1 MAKKDVAPAS
11 KNVAVLTS
19 DELQNAS
26 TWEDYTKLLSAQGV
40 DLILAHETLGDGFAL
55 VKDKNVFVGKPI
67 MFLEWRFNEGDQ
79 GEFVSAR
86 VICQEQ
92 NGIARYILN
101 DGSTGIYQQ
110 LKELSESRNVYGGLA
125 VRNGLRR
132 SDYTY
137 DEIDDKTGE
146 VKQKPATT
154 FYIDTSA

>member
-1 MAKKDVAPAS
+1 MAKSKDVAE
-11 KNVAVLTS
+11 KNVAILTT
-19 DELQNAS
+19 DELQNAV
-26 TWEDYTKLLSAQGV
+26 TWDDYTKLLNSQGV
-40 DLILAHETLGDGFAL
+40 ELILAHETLGDGFAV
-55 VKDKNVFVGKPI
+55 VKDKNIFLGKPL

-86 VICQEQ
+86 VIVQEQ

-110 LKELSESRNVYGGLA
+110 LKELSESRNVFGGLA
-125 VRNGLRR
+125 VRNGLRK

-137 DEIDDKTGE
+137 DDVDEKTGE

-154 FYIDTSA
+154 YYIDTSA